1 MRRSMPCSLVL
12 AAIYLVAVA
21 KPACASKTAA
31 GRLTG
36 VVLTSK
42 GAGVPSARV
51 FWEAVDGSVPHTLKA
66 DSTGHFSVPS
76 VRPGLYELRGE
87 ADGMWSEWHH
97 NVLVRPGAEGNVTL
111 RLVRKTPPP
120 KVAAP
125 APASPPAS
133 LSAPH
138 S

>member
-1 MRRSMPCSLVL
+1 MRRSTPCLLVL
-12 AAIYLVAVA
+12 AAIYLVVAA
-21 KPACASKTAA
+21 KPAGAAKTSA
-31 GRLTG
+31 GQLTG

-42 GAGVPSARV
+42 GAGVPGARV
-51 FWEAVDGSVPHTLKA
+51 FWEAVDGSVPHTLRA

-87 ADGMWSEWHH
+87 ADGTWSDWHH

-120 KVAAP
+120 KGSAP
-125 APASPPAS
+125 APASV
-133 LSAPH
+133 SAPH